1 MPKPKVALLVGSD
14 SDIPTMREGIEVLK
28 KLQISYELH
37 IYSAHRTPDQTL
49 RFAQKAH
56 EQGFR
61 VIIAGAGMAAHLA
74 GVVAS
79 HTLLP
84 VIGVPIEGKLQGLD
98 SLLSTVQMPK
108 GVPVGTVAIGK
119 TGAVNAALL
128 AAQILALSD
137 EELLKRIGAYRFSMG
152 QEVLNKDKELQGN
165 ARKFFKN

>member
-1 MPKPKVALLVGSD
+1 MSKPKVALLVGSD
-14 SDIPTMREGIEVLK
+14 SDIPTMQEGIDVLK
-28 KLQISYELH
+28 KLQISYALH

-49 RFAQKAH
+49 QFAQTAH

-74 GVVAS
+74 GVVAA

-84 VIGVPIEGKLQGLD
+84 VIGVPMEGKLQGLD
-98 SLLSTVQMPK
+98 ALLSTVQMPK

-119 TGAVNAALL
+119 TGALNAALL

-137 EELLKRIGAYRFSMG
+137 EGLLKRLRSYRSSMERDVLDKDKKLQRDARRFS
-152 QEVLNKDKELQGN
+152 
-165 ARKFFKN
+165 KN

>member
-1 MPKPKVALLVGSD
+1 MSKPKVALLVGSD
-14 SDIPTMREGIEVLK
+14 SDIPTMQEGIEILK
-28 KLQISYELH
+28 KLEIPYELH
-37 IYSAHRTPDQTL
+37 IYSAHRTPDQAL
-49 RFAQKAH
+49 QFAQSAQK
-56 EQGFR
+56 QGFH

-74 GVVAS
+74 GVVAA

-84 VIGVPIEGKLQGLD
+84 VIGVPMEGKLQGLD

-137 EELLKRIGAYRFSMG
+137 EGLLKRLQDYRSSMT
-152 QEVLNKDKELQGN
+152 QEVLKKDKALQKDGS
-165 ARKFFKN
+165 KFFKN

>member
-1 MPKPKVALLVGSD
+1 MSKPKVALLVGSD
-14 SDIPTMREGIEVLK
+14 SDIPTMQEGIEVLK
-28 KLQISYELH
+28 KLQIPYELH

-56 EQGFR
+56 EQGFC

-74 GVVAS
+74 GVVAA

-84 VIGVPIEGKLQGLD
+84 VIGVPMEGKLQGLD

-119 TGAVNAALL
+119 TGATNAALL

-137 EELLKRIGAYRFSMG
+137 EGLLKRLRAYRLSME
-152 QEVLNKDKELQGN
+152 QDVLNKDKGLQKD
-165 ARKFFKN
+165 AKRFSKN

>member
-1 MPKPKVALLVGSD
+1 MSKPKVALLVGSE
-14 SDIPTMREGIEVLK
+14 SDVPTMQEGIEVLK
-28 KLQISYELH
+28 KLQIPHELH

-56 EQGFR
+56 EEGFH

-74 GVVAS
+74 GVVAA

-84 VIGVPIEGKLQGLD
+84 VIGVPMEGKLQGLD
-98 SLLSTVQMPK
+98 ALLSTVQMPK

-119 TGAVNAALL
+119 TGAANAALL

-137 EELLKRIGAYRFSMG
+137 EDLLKRLRLYRSSMK
-152 QEVLNKDKELQGN
+152 QEVLAKDKKVQSHGG
-165 ARKFFKN
+165 

>member
-14 SDIPTMREGIEVLK
+14 SDIPTMQEGIEVLT
-28 KLQISYELH
+28 KLQIPYELH

-49 RFAQKAH
+49 HFAQKAH
-56 EQGFR
+56 EQGFH

-74 GVVAS
+74 GIVAA
-79 HTLLP
+79 HTLFP
-84 VIGVPIEGKLQGLD
+84 VIGVPMEGSLQGLD

-119 TGAVNAALL
+119 TGAINAALL

-137 EELLKRIGAYRFSMG
+137 EGLLKRLRAYRSSME
-152 QEVLNKDKELQGN
+152 QDVLNKDKGLQKD
-165 ARKFFKN
+165 AKRFSKN

>member
-1 MPKPKVALLVGSD
+1 MSKSKVALLVGSD
-14 SDIPTMREGIEVLK
+14 SDLSTMQEGIDALK
-28 KLQISYELH
+28 KLQIPYELH

-49 RFAQKAH
+49 QFAKKAH

-84 VIGVPIEGKLQGLD
+84 VIGVPMEGKLQGLD

-108 GVPVGTVAIGK
+108 GIPVGTVAIGK
-119 TGAVNAALL
+119 TGAINAALL

-137 EELLKRIGAYRFSMG
+137 EGLLKRLRAYRSSME
-152 QEVLNKDKELQGN
+152 QEVLAKDKKLQSD
-165 ARKFFKN
+165 AKRFFKN

>member
-14 SDIPTMREGIEVLK
+14 SDIPTMQEGIEILK
-28 KLQISYELH
+28 ELQVPYELH

-49 RFAQKAH
+49 QFAQRAH
-56 EQGFR
+56 QEGFH

-74 GVVAS
+74 GIVAA

-84 VIGVPIEGKLQGLD
+84 VIGVPMEGKLQGLD

-119 TGAVNAALL
+119 TGAANAALL

-137 EELLKRIGAYRFSMG
+137 EELLKRLQVYRSSMG
-152 QEVLNKDKELQGN
+152 KEVLNKDKKLQQY
-165 ARKFFKN
+165 ARRFPKN